1 MIDHSKVYR
10 TARVLAGGGPD
21 VSPAEARALVTDL
34 RAQAR
39 RAPGIVASV
48 TGLAE
53 AAEQA
58 ASVEVKVV
66 DRATW
71 ASAGAVSVENLLQGR
86 DVVSTVEGSIVFS
99 AVAAKVLGQ
108 FDPFSQPE
116 RLYLVA
122 PNVASFRMSF
132 DLDRRDLCLW
142 VAVHEITHATQ
153 FAAAPWLK
161 EVLAARAA
169 SLLQAFDSGADSE
182 PAFGEVT
189 AVMSLL
195 EGHAEY
201 AMNNVPTMRIP
212 SRRRIISAMAAK
224 RAGGN
229 PIVAF
234 LVRHLGLDAKTAQ
247 YKAGEA
253 FVAHVVSE
261 RGMEFFNRVWLAP
274 QNLPTLAELSDPAAW
289 IERM

>member
-1 MIDHSKVYR
+1 MIDHSKVHR
-10 TARVLAGGGPD
+10 AARVLSGGGPE
-21 VSPAEARALVTDL
+21 VSPAKARALVTDL
-34 RAQAR
+34 RAQAK

-53 AAEQA
+53 AAEHA
-58 ASVEVKVV
+58 TAVEVKVV

-71 ASAGAVSVENLLQGR
+71 ASAGAVSIENMIPGR
-86 DVVSTVEGSIVFS
+86 DVVGTLEGAVVFS

-108 FDPFSQPE
+108 FDPFSEPE

-122 PNVASFRMSF
+122 PNVAAFRMNF

-142 VAVHEITHATQ
+142 VAVHELTHATQ

-161 EVLAARAA
+161 PELAKRAGQ
-169 SLLQAFDSGADSE
+169 LMDAFNSNAGVEETLAN
-182 PAFGEVT
+182 VT

-201 AMNNVPTMRIP
+201 VMNNVPTTRIP
-212 SRRRIISAMAAK
+212 SRQRIVSAMAAQ
-224 RAGGN
+224 RAGSN

-234 LVRHLGLDAKTAQ
+234 LVRKLGLDKKTAQ
-247 YKAGEA
+247 YAAGET
-253 FVAHVVSE
+253 FVKYVVRE
-261 RGMEFFNRVWLAP
+261 RGMEFFNKVWLAP
-274 QNLPTLAELSDPAAW
+274 EHLPTPAELADPAAW